1 MNQIKITE
9 SDLHSH
15 LKARMLQRG
24 IRIEEI
30 ETVLNQEWEATD
42 AKLGTLGKVF
52 IFEYNEM
59 WEGKSFE
66 EKEVSVY
73 YKFTNDTMVLLAAKA
88 RYGRSSIKGGGENEV
103 RI

>member
-9 SDLHSH
+9 SDLHPH

-30 ETVLNQEWEATD
+30 ETVLNQGWEATD

-59 WEGKSFE
+59 W
-66 EKEVSVY
+66 VV
-73 YKFTNDTMVLLAAKA
+73 TL
-88 RYGRSSIKGGGENEV
+88 
-103 RI
+103 

>member
-30 ETVLNQEWEATD
+30 ETVLNQGWEATER
-42 AKLGTLGKVF
+42 TLEKYYIRIRKG
-52 IFEYNEM
+52 EE
-59 WEGKSFE
+59 SFE

-73 YKFTNDTMVLLAAKA
+73 YKFTNDTMVLLTAKA
-88 RYGRSSIKGGGENEV
+88 RYGRSFIKGGGENEV

>member
-9 SDLHSH
+9 SDLHPH

-30 ETVLNQEWEATD
+30 ETVLNQGWEATD

-73 YKFTNDTMVLLAAKA
+73 YKFTNDTMVLLTAKA
-88 RYGRSSIKGGGENEV
+88 RYGRSFIKGGGENEV